1 MNDPSTQVNG
11 AAPGMFLV
19 GYGKCMTFPA
29 LEAES
34 FLGGAPISPALGS
47 DWELGASILQ
57 LLFSVVHRAGKFD
70 GRDSFPGAT

>member
-11 AAPGMFLV
+11 AAPGMFLM

-29 LEAES
+29 WEAES
-34 FLGGAPISPALGS
+34 FLGAAPVSPALGS
-47 DWELGASILQ
+47 DWERRIYFATPVLSRTPSRQ
-57 LLFSVVHRAGKFD
+57 VD